1 MKLYWLTL
9 PILLVGCQS
18 QSNDLDVTS
27 ETLSKKQVNTIVDNI
42 NTLYPDAS
50 KNLKEKAADVVI
62 RAVENLVY
70 VKGGTFDMGD
80 FKTNCNIPSKTFDR
94 MDWSP
99 DASCLA
105 SPASVANGA
114 QHLHQV
120 TLDSYS
126 ISKYMTSFGD
136 MEWMHKIN
144 QLPVALYAFH
154 EKRQVKRSDA
164 DYQDRV
170 DYASDYPAS
179 TKSWQEAKDYC
190 LWLGKISTIKFDL
203 PTEAQWEYAA
213 RSRGK
218 HVYYATNTGYRQ
230 VREGS
235 YYNPKTQKYVEYNN
249 NQVNASNH
257 IEKIGVYPPN
267 PLGLYDMTSV
277 NKQWVNDW
285 YSKNYYLH
293 SPEKNPKGP
302 KTGSEKV
309 VRSGVAVRVFGRRGQ
324 DPQLKYHS
332 VNYSF
337 RCSAN

>member
-1 MKLYWLTL
+1 M
-9 PILLVGCQS
+9 
-18 QSNDLDVTS
+18 
-27 ETLSKKQVNTIVDNI
+27 NTIVDNI